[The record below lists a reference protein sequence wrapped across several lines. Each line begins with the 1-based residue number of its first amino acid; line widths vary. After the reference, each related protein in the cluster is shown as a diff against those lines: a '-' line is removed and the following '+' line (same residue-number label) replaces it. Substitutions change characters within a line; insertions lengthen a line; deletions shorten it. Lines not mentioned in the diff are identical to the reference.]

1 MANLTGKQQAF
12 VDAYITCGFNATE
25 AARRAGYSGDDT
37 AMRVIGARNLANVN
51 IRSEID
57 GLLSERLMSRDEVLA
72 RLAEHAGVTLDDFV
86 DGYGDIDLDR
96 ARERGKLHLVK
107 KYTRTESVSK
117 FGNTEVRSQ
126 VELHDPQAALVQL
139 GRYYKLFTDKIEYA
153 LPPELAALLREKGL
167 KPSDVFTALMEQL
180 SVAPESTP
188 ESVNK
193 P

>member
-1 MANLTGKQQAF
+1 MANLTGKQRAF

-25 AARRAGYSGDDT
+25 AARRAGYSGDDN
-37 AMRVIGARNLANVN
+37 ALAARGAENVRNSKVRA
-51 IRSEID
+51 EID
-57 GLLSERLMSRDEVLA
+57 LVLAERLMSRDEVLA

-117 FGNTEVRSQ
+117 FGNTETRSQ
-126 VELHDPQAALVQL
+126 IELHDPQAALVQL

-153 LPPELAALLREKGL
+153 LPPELTALLKDKGL
-167 KPSDVFTALMEQL
+167 KPSDVFAALMEQL
-180 SVAPESTP
+180 NTVETTP

>member
-25 AARRAGYSGDDT
+25 AARRAGYAGDDNALAVRGT
-37 AMRVIGARNLANVN
+37 ENVRNIK
-51 IRSEID
+51 IRAEID
-57 GLLSERLMSRDEVLA
+57 RILAERLMSRDEVLA

-126 VELHDPQAALVQL
+126 IELHDPQAALVQL
-139 GRYYKLFTDKIEYA
+139 GRYYKLFTDKIEYSM
-153 LPPELAALLREKGL
+153 PPELAALLIEKGL
-167 KPSDVFTALMEQL
+167 KPSDVWATMMRKLTN
-180 SVAPESTP
+180 VDR
-188 ESVNK
+188 
-193 P
+193 